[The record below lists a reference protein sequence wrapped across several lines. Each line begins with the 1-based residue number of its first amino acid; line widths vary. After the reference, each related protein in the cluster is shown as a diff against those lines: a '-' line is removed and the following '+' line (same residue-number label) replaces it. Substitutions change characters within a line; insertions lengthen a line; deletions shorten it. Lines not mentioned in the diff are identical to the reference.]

1 MKKHITAIWAI
12 LAMLILMPGAS
23 AQQKENSEP
32 AMLDG
37 TAAAFFSSAQKA
49 SRDSAVKIEG
59 MFGGHGSGTYVQL
72 NGHYLVITAKHVVDR
87 SDIYYVRTSTE
98 KVVGQVIWRSKTKDM
113 AVLKVPEL
121 HSRKSVPLVRT
132 GGLDVG
138 DDIVYTGY
146 PSSYE
151 LLTAKGHVSG
161 HAGDGRATLVQG
173 FVWFGYSGSGAFDR
187 SGRLRAIVYGIA
199 VENYRGLPQFLE
211 TLVYTHEIERSD
223 IAEINRALA
232 TPADT
237 TPQAVP

>member
-1 MKKHITAIWAI
+1 MKKHMTAIWA
-12 LAMLILMPGAS
+12 LLGMLIIMPGAK
-23 AQQKENSEP
+23 AQQSTNSEP

-37 TAAAFFSSAQKA
+37 TEAAFFSSAQKV

-72 NGHYLVITAKHVVDR
+72 NGHYLVITAKHVVDT
-87 SDIYYVRTSTE
+87 SDIYYIRTSTE
-98 KVVGQVIWRSKTKDM
+98 KVVGQVIWTSRSKDM
-113 AVLKVPEL
+113 AVLRVPAL
-121 HSRKSVPLVRT
+121 RSRKAVALARSGDLS
-132 GGLDVG
+132 VG
-138 DDIVYTGY
+138 DSIVYTGY

-151 LLTAKGHVSG
+151 LLTAKGQVSG
-161 HAGDGRATLVQG
+161 HTGHRESTLVQG

-223 IAEINRALA
+223 ITEIGKALIAPVDA
-232 TPADT
+232 TP
-237 TPQAVP
+237 